1 MPYYHKTLIK
11 LIHYCLLIS
20 LIKLDKVMIIKLGIK
35 TINIPDKNIIKDSII
50 PTTVIK
56 SYTIYNNSTKIN
68 AKTIK

>member
-1 MPYYHKTLIK
+1 
-11 LIHYCLLIS
+11 
-20 LIKLDKVMIIKLGIK
+20 MIIKLGIK